1 MNIDTA
7 IKNASLDLKKK
18 NIKSALLDSEILMSK
33 VLKQDRSKI
42 ILNLNRQLNNK
53 DYKLFRE
60 LIISR
65 SKNKPIAYLIGKK
78 SFWKYEFEIND
89 KVLIPRPDTEL
100 IIEQVLKIYKN
111 KHNINFLEIGVGS
124 GCIILTILKE
134 KKFFLGKGVDLSED
148 SIKICEK
155 NANKLNVSNRLK
167 LFKSDIDNFNLGK
180 YDLIVSNPPYI
191 KKFDLKN
198 LDKDVLNFEPKLAL
212 DGGLDGL
219 SEIRKVIKTSSE
231 LIKLNGKLILEIA
244 HDQKKMVKKMLN
256 DYGFYI
262 NKVAK
267 DLANNNRCIVSTKI
281 KFIK

>member
-65 SKNKPIAYLIGKK
+65 LKNKPIAYLIGKK

-134 KKFFLGKGVDLSED
+134 KKFFLGKGVDLSKD

-198 LDKDVLNFEPKLAL
+198 LDKDILNYEPKLAL
-212 DGGLDGL
+212 DGGL

>member
-7 IKNASLDLKKK
+7 IKNAYLDLKKK
-18 NIKSALLDSEILMSK
+18 NIKSALLDCEILMSK

-65 SKNKPIAYLIGKK
+65 LKNKPIAYLIGKK

-134 KKFFLGKGVDLSED
+134 KKFFSGKGVDLSKD

-155 NANKLNVSNRLK
+155 NANKLNVSDRLK

-198 LDKDVLNFEPKLAL
+198 LDKDVLNYEPKLAL

>member
-7 IKNASLDLKKK
+7 IKNAYLDLKKK

-33 VLKQDRSKI
+33 VLNQDRSKI
-42 ILNLNRQLNNK
+42 ILDLNRQLNNK

-65 SKNKPIAYLIGKK
+65 LKNKPIAYLIGKK

-134 KKFFLGKGVDLSED
+134 KKFFLGKGVDLSKD

-198 LDKDVLNFEPKLAL
+198 LDKDVLNYEPKLAL

-244 HDQKKMVKKMLN
+244 HDQKKKVKKMLN

>member
-65 SKNKPIAYLIGKK
+65 LKNKPIAYLIGKK

-134 KKFFLGKGVDLSED
+134 KKFFSGKGVDLSKD

-155 NANKLNVSNRLK
+155 NANKLNVSDRLK

-198 LDKDVLNFEPKLAL
+198 LDKDVLNYEPKLAL